1 MFRGFPGDQ
10 VCWSKVHPCGSLNAT
25 PRQSTVLPMQQRS
38 GEGLRLDDAH
48 VLEDFAVHL
57 TSQRGLSEHT
67 VRAYLS
73 DLSQLSSFAQ
83 QTGADSLTQVDLS
96 TLRGWLA
103 QMAGRS
109 LSRSTVA
116 RRGAAVR
123 SFYTWAEHTG
133 RVTTDP
139 SLRLGSPTVART
151 LPTVLAVTGAAA
163 LMETAR
169 ELAVD
174 GAAADLRA
182 WACVELLYA
191 TGARVGELVALDLR
205 DIDLESRSLRVIGKG
220 DRERVVPFGVPA
232 SDALRSWLDDGRP
245 AVSRGSAA
253 SAVFLG
259 QRGQRWGQRQVR
271 DAVHRLAALAAV
283 DDVAPHDL
291 RHSAATHL
299 LHGGSDLRTVQE
311 VLGHA
316 TLSTTQRYTHVS
328 AERLRSSYQ
337 LAHPR
342 A

>member
-1 MFRGFPGDQ
+1 
-10 VCWSKVHPCGSLNAT
+10 
-25 PRQSTVLPMQQRS
+25 MQQS
-38 GEGLRLDDAH
+38 DGDGSSLEDLQ
-48 VLEDFAVHL
+48 VFEDFAAHL
-57 TSQRGLSEHT
+57 SSQRGLSAHT
-67 VRAYLS
+67 VRAYVS
-73 DLSQLSSFAQ
+73 DLRQLSSFAREA
-83 QTGADSLTQVDLS
+83 GVEGLADVDLGI
-96 TLRGWLA
+96 LRGWLA
-103 QMAGRS
+103 QMAGRD
-109 LSRSTVA
+109 LARSTVA
-116 RRGAAVR
+116 RHGAAVR
-123 SFYTWAEHTG
+123 VYYAWALRTG
-133 RVTTDP
+133 RVETDP
-139 SLRLGSPTVART
+139 SVRLGSPKVAKT

-174 GAAADLRA
+174 GEPSALRA

-191 TGARVGELVALDLR
+191 TGARVGELVALDLQ
-205 DIDLESRSLRVIGKG
+205 DVDLDGRSLRVIGKG
-220 DRERVVPFGVPA
+220 DKERVVPFGVPA
-232 SDALRSWLDDGRP
+232 ATALRSWLDDGRP
-245 AVSRGSAA
+245 RLADGSGAT
-253 SAVFLG
+253 AVFLG

-271 DAVHRLAALAAV
+271 DAVHRLAAQADV

>member
-1 MFRGFPGDQ
+1 
-10 VCWSKVHPCGSLNAT
+10 
-25 PRQSTVLPMQQRS
+25 MQQS
-38 GEGLRLDDAH
+38 AGDGPRLDDAH
-48 VLEDFAVHL
+48 VIEDFAVHL

-73 DLSQLSSFAQ
+73 DVSQLSSFAHDA
-83 QTGADSLTQVDLS
+83 GADGLAQVDLA
-96 TLRGWLA
+96 TLRAWLA

-123 SFYTWAEHTG
+123 SFYAWAERTG
-133 RVTTDP
+133 RVTADP
-139 SLRLGSPTVART
+139 SVRLGSPTVART
-151 LPTVLAVTGAAA
+151 LPTVLAVTGAAT

-174 GAAADLRA
+174 GGVADLRA

-191 TGARVGELVALDLR
+191 TGARVGELVALDLQ
-205 DIDLESRSLRVIGKG
+205 DVDLESRSLRVIGKG

-232 SDALRSWLDDGRP
+232 SDALRSWLEDGRP
-245 AVSRGSAA
+245 LIARGSGAT
-253 SAVFLG
+253 AVFLG

-271 DAVHRLAALAAV
+271 EAVHRLAALASV

>member
-1 MFRGFPGDQ
+1 
-10 VCWSKVHPCGSLNAT
+10 
-25 PRQSTVLPMQQRS
+25 MQQS
-38 GEGLRLDDAH
+38 AGDGPRLDDAH
-48 VLEDFAVHL
+48 VIEDFAAHL

-73 DLSQLSSFAQ
+73 DVSQLSSFAQ
-83 QTGADSLTQVDLS
+83 ETGAHGLAQVDLA
-96 TLRGWLA
+96 TLRAWLA

-123 SFYTWAEHTG
+123 SFYAWAERTG
-133 RVTTDP
+133 RVTSDP
-139 SLRLGSPTVART
+139 SVRLGSPTVART
-151 LPTVLAVTGAAA
+151 LPTVLAVTGAAT

-174 GAAADLRA
+174 GGAPDLRA

-191 TGARVGELVALDLR
+191 TGARVGELVALDLQ
-205 DIDLESRSLRVIGKG
+205 DVDLESRSLRVIGKG

-232 SDALRSWLDDGRP
+232 SDALRSWLEDGRP
-245 AVSRGSAA
+245 VFAGGS
-253 SAVFLG
+253 SSTAVFLG

-271 DAVHRLAALAAV
+271 EAVHRLATLASV

>member
-1 MFRGFPGDQ
+1 
-10 VCWSKVHPCGSLNAT
+10 
-25 PRQSTVLPMQQRS
+25 MQQS
-38 GEGLRLDDAH
+38 AGGAPSLDDDS
-48 VLEDFAVHL
+48 VLEDFAAHL
-57 TSQRGLSEHT
+57 TSQRGLSDHT

-73 DLSQLSSFAQ
+73 DVAQLSTFAQ
-83 QTGADSLTQVDLS
+83 ESGAEGLAGVDLA

-123 SFYTWAEHTG
+123 SFYAWAERTG
-133 RVTTDP
+133 RIGSDP
-139 SLRLGSPTVART
+139 SVRLGSPKVARS
-151 LPTVLAVTGAAA
+151 LPTVLAVTGAAT

-174 GAAADLRA
+174 GSPADLRA

-191 TGARVGELVALDLR
+191 TGARVGELVSLDLQ
-205 DIDLESRSLRVIGKG
+205 DINLDARSLRVIGKG

-232 SDALRSWLDDGRP
+232 ADALRSWLEDGRP
-245 AVSRGSAA
+245 TLAGGSGAT
-253 SAVFLG
+253 AVFLG
-259 QRGQRWGQRQVR
+259 QRGQRWGQRQIR
-271 DAVHRLAALAAV
+271 EAVHRLAALAAV

>member
-1 MFRGFPGDQ
+1 
-10 VCWSKVHPCGSLNAT
+10 
-25 PRQSTVLPMQQRS
+25 MQQS
-38 GEGLRLDDAH
+38 AGGAPSLDDDS
-48 VLEDFAVHL
+48 VLEDFAAHL
-57 TSQRGLSEHT
+57 TSQRGLSDHT

-73 DLSQLSSFAQ
+73 DVAQLSTFAQ
-83 QTGADSLTQVDLS
+83 ESGAEGLAGVDLA

-123 SFYTWAEHTG
+123 SFYAWAERTG
-133 RVTTDP
+133 RVGTDP
-139 SLRLGSPTVART
+139 SVRLGSPKVSRS
-151 LPTVLAVTGAAA
+151 LPTVLAVIGAAT

-174 GAAADLRA
+174 GSPADLRA

-191 TGARVGELVALDLR
+191 TGARVGELVSLDLQ
-205 DIDLESRSLRVIGKG
+205 DIDLDARSLRVIGKG

-232 SDALRSWLDDGRP
+232 ADALRSWLQDGRP
-245 AVSRGSAA
+245 ALAGGSGAT
-253 SAVFLG
+253 AVFLG
-259 QRGQRWGQRQVR
+259 QRGQRWGQRQIR
-271 DAVHRLAALAAV
+271 EAVHRLAALAAV

-311 VLGHA
+311 VLGHS

>member
-1 MFRGFPGDQ
+1 
-10 VCWSKVHPCGSLNAT
+10 
-25 PRQSTVLPMQQRS
+25 MQQS
-38 GEGLRLDDAH
+38 AGGAPSLDDDS
-48 VLEDFAVHL
+48 VLEDFAAHL
-57 TSQRGLSEHT
+57 TSQRGLSDHT

-73 DLSQLSSFAQ
+73 DVAQLSTFAQ
-83 QTGADSLTQVDLS
+83 ESGAEGLAGVDLA

-123 SFYTWAEHTG
+123 SFYAWAERTG
-133 RVTTDP
+133 RVGTDP
-139 SLRLGSPTVART
+139 SVRLGSPKVSRS
-151 LPTVLAVTGAAA
+151 LPTVLAVIGAAT

-174 GAAADLRA
+174 GSPADLRA

-191 TGARVGELVALDLR
+191 TGARVGELVSLDLQ
-205 DIDLESRSLRVIGKG
+205 DVDLDARSLRVIGKG

-232 SDALRSWLDDGRP
+232 ADALRSWLEDGRP
-245 AVSRGSAA
+245 TLAGGSGAT
-253 SAVFLG
+253 AVFLG
-259 QRGQRWGQRQVR
+259 QRGQRWGQRQIR
-271 DAVHRLAALAAV
+271 EAVHRLAALAAV

-311 VLGHA
+311 VLGHS

>member
-1 MFRGFPGDQ
+1 
-10 VCWSKVHPCGSLNAT
+10 
-25 PRQSTVLPMQQRS
+25 MQQS
-38 GEGLRLDDAH
+38 AGEGPRLDDAH

-57 TSQRGLSEHT
+57 TSQRGLSDHT

-73 DLSQLSSFAQ
+73 DVAQLSSFAQ
-83 QTGADSLTQVDLS
+83 EAGADGLAHVDLA
-96 TLRGWLA
+96 TLRAWLA

-123 SFYTWAEHTG
+123 SFYAWAERTG
-133 RVTTDP
+133 RVSTDP
-139 SLRLGSPTVART
+139 SVRLGSPTVSRT
-151 LPTVLAVTGAAA
+151 LPTVLAVTGAAT

-169 ELAVD
+169 EIAVD
-174 GAAADLRA
+174 GGPADLRA

-191 TGARVGELVALDLR
+191 TGARVGELVALDLH
-205 DIDLESRSLRVIGKG
+205 DIDLEGRSLRVIGKG

-232 SDALRSWLDDGRP
+232 SDALRSWLEDGRP
-245 AVSRGSAA
+245 TLAGGSGAT
-253 SAVFLG
+253 AVFLG

-271 DAVHRLAALAAV
+271 DAVHRLAALASV

>member
-1 MFRGFPGDQ
+1 
-10 VCWSKVHPCGSLNAT
+10 
-25 PRQSTVLPMQQRS
+25 MQQS
-38 GEGLRLDDAH
+38 AGGAPSLDDDS
-48 VLEDFAVHL
+48 VLEDFAAHL
-57 TSQRGLSEHT
+57 TSQRGLSDHT

-73 DLSQLSSFAQ
+73 DVAQLSTFAQ
-83 QTGADSLTQVDLS
+83 ESGAEGLAGVDLA

-116 RRGAAVR
+116 RRGAAVG
-123 SFYTWAEHTG
+123 SFYAWAERTG
-133 RVTTDP
+133 RVGTDP
-139 SLRLGSPTVART
+139 SVRLGSPKVSRS
-151 LPTVLAVTGAAA
+151 LPTVLAVTGAAT

-174 GAAADLRA
+174 GSPADLRA

-191 TGARVGELVALDLR
+191 TGARVGELVSLDLQ
-205 DIDLESRSLRVIGKG
+205 DIDLDARSLRVIGKG

-232 SDALRSWLDDGRP
+232 ADALRSWLQDGRP
-245 AVSRGSAA
+245 ALAGGSGAT
-253 SAVFLG
+253 AVFLG
-259 QRGQRWGQRQVR
+259 QRGQRWGQRQIR
-271 DAVHRLAALAAV
+271 EAVHRLAALAAV

-311 VLGHA
+311 VLGHS

>member
-1 MFRGFPGDQ
+1 
-10 VCWSKVHPCGSLNAT
+10 
-25 PRQSTVLPMQQRS
+25 MQQS
-38 GEGLRLDDAH
+38 AGEGPRLEDSH

-57 TSQRGLSEHT
+57 ASQRGLSEHT

-73 DLSQLSSFAQ
+73 DVSQLSAFAQ
-83 QTGADSLTQVDLS
+83 DSGAVSLAHVDLA
-96 TLRGWLA
+96 TLRAWLA

-116 RRGAAVR
+116 RRGAAIR
-123 SFYTWAEHTG
+123 SFYAWAERTG
-133 RVTTDP
+133 RVSTDP
-139 SLRLGSPTVART
+139 SVRLGSPAVART
-151 LPTVLAVTGAAA
+151 LPTVLAVIGAAT

-174 GAAADLRA
+174 GGPADLRA

-191 TGARVGELVALDLR
+191 TGARVGELVALDLH
-205 DIDLESRSLRVIGKG
+205 DIDLEGRSLRVIGKG

-245 AVSRGSAA
+245 PLAGGSGAT
-253 SAVFLG
+253 AVFLG

-271 DAVHRLAALAAV
+271 EAVHRLAALASV

-299 LHGGSDLRTVQE
+299 LSGGSDLRTVQE